1 MNVGFFES
9 KSTTSSPRFLFY
21 EFLLHPTF
29 LHVTLCSIVHYM
41 QCMRI
46 SILHFLAIF
55 GRFLGILTLRGV
67 ELKNIIRVEGL
78 KN

>member
-9 KSTTSSPRFLFY
+9 KSTFSSPRFLFY
-21 EFLLHPTF
+21 EILLHPTF
-29 LHVTLCSIVHYM
+29 LLITHCAIVHYM

-46 SILHFLAIF
+46 SILHFWGVF
-55 GRFLGILTLRGV
+55 GWFLVILTLRGV

>member
-29 LHVTLCSIVHYM
+29 LLITHCAIVHYM

-46 SILHFLAIF
+46 PILHFLAIF